1 MSHPALT
8 ICNSVILKYY
18 LDEFLLQR
26 INDISDSVHTSR
38 YLFFADDLKV
48 FCSINNV
55 RDCYIL

>member
-8 ICNSVILKYY
+8 ICNSVILKY

-48 FCSINNV
+48 CCSINNV
-55 RDCYIL
+55 HDCYIL